1 MHAASIAAPA
11 TATPNA
17 ARARWNTLKQA
28 TRASRT
34 FRIGGKQR
42 VKRLSKVVKARQND
56 LGGSSGGE
64 GTSLGGEV
72 KTVSDAE
79 DDVSMHV
86 DEETGQRYSYVAAT
100 WLSDDEEV
108 EGDTMDEGQGER
120 KQESARRISFRKI
133 VDDDNAV

>member
-1 MHAASIAAPA
+1 MSIGDGGRTLPRNGAKKNNFKSIAP
-11 TATPNA
+11 
-17 ARARWNTLKQA
+17 
-28 TRASRT
+28 
-34 FRIGGKQR
+34 
-42 VKRLSKVVKARQND
+42 
-56 LGGSSGGE
+56 
-64 GTSLGGEV
+64 
-72 KTVSDAE
+72 AE

-120 KQESARRISFRKI
+120 KQESARRISFRKT

>member
-1 MHAASIAAPA
+1 M
-11 TATPNA
+11 
-17 ARARWNTLKQA
+17 
-28 TRASRT
+28 
-34 FRIGGKQR
+34 
-42 VKRLSKVVKARQND
+42 KARPNES
-56 LGGSSGGE
+56 GGSSGGE
-64 GTSLGGEV
+64 GTSMGGEV
-72 KTVSDAE
+72 KTVSGAE